1 MSDRCTISSLT
12 DYSNRFYKLSQL
24 TSFSFI
30 IQTYNTTHDYRSTL
44 DRNEV
49 PIAAKQSEP
58 VRWFVG
64 GGSVRK
70 LVSPAR
76 ECGTEQS
83 VYMSFRV

>member
-1 MSDRCTISSLT
+1 MECSSVE
-12 DYSNRFYKLSQL
+12 DYCDLNKKEVK
-24 TSFSFI
+24 
-30 IQTYNTTHDYRSTL
+30 STL

-58 VRWFVG
+58 ARWFVG

-76 ECGTEQS
+76 ECGTKQS